1 MLQKR
6 QVRKMPAR
14 RKGDGPNRRTDRRKG
29 GLLVKK
35 ELTTRQKI
43 LLAVNAALEKK
54 AKNIVIL
61 NIKNV
66 TSFAD
71 YTIICSG
78 TSDRQVQSIASSV
91 EGSMKKA
98 GTLPLG
104 IEGEKGGR
112 WVLMDYADIIVHV
125 FYEPVRE
132 FYDIERLWSDAPK
145 MEVADDTVEVKSLR
159 RGM

>member
-1 MLQKR
+1 L
-6 QVRKMPAR
+6 A
-14 RKGDGPNRRTDRRKG
+14 
-29 GLLVKK
+29 KK
-35 ELTTRQKI
+35 DLSTRQKI

-71 YTIICSG
+71 YTVICSG
-78 TSDRQVQSIASSV
+78 TSDRQVQSIASAIE
-91 EGSMKKA
+91 EGMKKA
-98 GTLPLG
+98 GALPLG

-112 WVLMDYADIIVHV
+112 WVLMDYADIVVHV

-145 MEVADDTVEVKSLR
+145 MEVADDSAEVKSLP

>member
-6 QVRKMPAR
+6 QVRGRPVR
-14 RKGDGPNRRTDRRKG
+14 RNGTVPNIRTDRRKG

-54 AKNIVIL
+54 AKNVVIL

-71 YTIICSG
+71 YTVICSG

-132 FYDIERLWSDAPK
+132 FYDIERLWADAPK
-145 MEVADDTVEVKSLR
+145 MEVAEDTVEVKSLR

>member
-1 MLQKR
+1 M
-6 QVRKMPAR
+6 A
-14 RKGDGPNRRTDRRKG
+14 
-29 GLLVKK
+29 KK
-35 ELTTRQKI
+35 ELSTRQKI

-71 YTIICSG
+71 YTVICSG
-78 TSDRQVQSIASSV
+78 TSDRQVQSIAASI
-91 EGSMKKA
+91 EGSKKQA
-98 GTLPLG
+98 GALPLG

-112 WVLMDYADIIVHV
+112 WVLMDYADIVVHV

-145 MEVADDTVEVKSLR
+145 MEVADDSAEVKSLP

>member
-1 MLQKR
+1 M
-6 QVRKMPAR
+6 A
-14 RKGDGPNRRTDRRKG
+14 
-29 GLLVKK
+29 KK
-35 ELTTRQKI
+35 ELSTRQKI

-71 YTIICSG
+71 YTVICSG
-78 TSDRQVQSIASSV
+78 TSDRQVQSIAASI
-91 EGSMKKA
+91 EESMKKA
-98 GTLPLG
+98 GALPLG
-104 IEGEKGGR
+104 LEGEKGGR
-112 WVLMDYADIIVHV
+112 WVLMDYADIVVHV

-145 MEVADDTVEVKSLR
+145 MEVADDSAEVKSLP

>member
-1 MLQKR
+1 M
-6 QVRKMPAR
+6 
-14 RKGDGPNRRTDRRKG
+14 
-29 GLLVKK
+29 VKK
-35 ELTTRQKI
+35 DLSSRQKI

-78 TSDRQVQSIASSV
+78 TSDRQVQSIASSIG
-91 EGSMKKA
+91 GSMKKA

-104 IEGEKGGR
+104 VEGEKGGR
-112 WVLMDYADIIVHV
+112 WVLLDYADIIVHV

-145 MEVADDTVEVKSLR
+145 MEVADDSAEVKSLP